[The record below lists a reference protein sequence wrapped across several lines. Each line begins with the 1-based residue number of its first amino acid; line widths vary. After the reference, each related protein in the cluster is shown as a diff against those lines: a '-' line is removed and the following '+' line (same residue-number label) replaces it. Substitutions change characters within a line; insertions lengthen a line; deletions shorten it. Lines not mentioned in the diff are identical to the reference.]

1 VIIDV
6 QKYKLAKADYENG
19 MSDRMIAEKYKVAL
33 STVKRWKSRYWKTDD
48 ETVNNN
54 TSFSKKQ
61 IGEHHNK
68 QVIRGPSAKW
78 LPEETWEILQEVSQ
92 AHPSDILWNN
102 IMIQYTAILRAQKI
116 MYVEHKDDLSSDR
129 KKWAEGETSH
139 SEEYA
144 LQYAWEKQANFMNA
158 QSRAMTTLSSLIK
171 QFIAITDK
179 KDERRKKL
187 EMINVQID
195 VAKAKLKKINTEQR
209 PAKKKTK
216 SADPPV
222 QEQTI
227 IVEDIPDRQ
236 EKSLQKEE
244 RIGDEE

>member
-1 VIIDV
+1 M

-19 MSDRMIAEKYKVAL
+19 MPDTMIAEKYEVAL
-33 STVKRWKSRYWKTDD
+33 STVKRWKSRYWKTDN
-48 ETVNNN
+48 ETVTKD
-54 TSFSKKQ
+54 TSLSKKQ
-61 IGEHHNK
+61 ASELHNK

-78 LPEETWEILQEVSQ
+78 LPEETWEILQEVSR
-92 AHPSDILWNN
+92 AHPSDILWDN

-116 MYVEHKDDLSSDR
+116 MYVEHKDDSSSDR

-187 EMINVQID
+187 EMINIQID
-195 VAKAKLKKINTEQR
+195 VAKAKLKKIN
-209 PAKKKTK
+209 KKQDPVKK
-216 SADPPV
+216 IILYPDPPV

-227 IVEDIPDRQ
+227 IIEDIPDEQ

-244 RIGDEE
+244 SIRNEE